1 MKSVFSSPP
10 PSFSNLEISD
20 ILKEHFH
27 ISDIIKD
34 LYSDRDQNFL
44 IRLDNDK
51 KAILKISNPE
61 ESLDILNMQDAAT
74 QYINSRDSEIKI
86 PFQIGEITRIQIH
99 DQYYFSR
106 IVDYLEGEFLKD
118 LILKEKDYNKLGSF
132 IGRLSLSLDGFTH
145 PAADRQF
152 EWDIR
157 RIDLVRSRLNI
168 IREENKRSLINRYLN
183 IFEKNYLNKIHGL
196 RMAIIHND
204 SNDHNILINKSENTM
219 GIIDFGDMVFSY
231 QVAEVAVCMTYIALT
246 KDDPFL
252 PMAQVLKGYQSFFPL
267 TDAEIEFIIYLVCMR
282 LCISV
287 TMSSWRYTL
296 FPENEYLLTSQ
307 KSAWDLLEKL
317 DNENLEDW
325 SQKFLE
331 YIK

>member
-1 MKSVFSSPP
+1 M
-10 PSFSNLEISD
+10 
-20 ILKEHFH
+20 
-27 ISDIIKD
+27 
-34 LYSDRDQNFL
+34 
-44 IRLDNDK
+44 
-51 KAILKISNPE
+51 
-61 ESLDILNMQDAAT
+61 
-74 QYINSRDSEIKI
+74 
-86 PFQIGEITRIQIH
+86 
-99 DQYYFSR
+99 
-106 IVDYLEGEFLKD
+106 
-118 LILKEKDYNKLGSF
+118 
-132 IGRLSLSLDGFTH
+132 SLSLDGFTY

-183 IFEKNYLNKIHGL
+183 IFEKNYLNKINRL

-204 SNDHNILINKSENTM
+204 SNDHNILINKSQNTM

-267 TDAEIEFIIYLVCMR
+267 TGAEIEFIIYLVCMR

-325 SQKFLE
+325 SQKFVE
-331 YIK
+331 YAK